1 MWVDF
6 VNIRNI
12 LKDVYFSTK
21 PLKCIRVCLCGLI
34 LKPGFSLNLE
44 NLEQSQYPNFFQ
56 MKLFKVANF
65 SSLEFRNGFK
75 KCLLENL
82 EKLWNFVSPE
92 KWEPWKHFYL
102 QSQK

>member
-44 NLEQSQYPNFFQ
+44 NLEQSQYIYPNFFQ
-56 MKLFKVANF
+56 MKLFKVCKF
-65 SSLEFRNGFK
+65 
-75 KCLLENL
+75 
-82 EKLWNFVSPE
+82 
-92 KWEPWKHFYL
+92 
-102 QSQK
+102 

>member
-21 PLKCIRVCLCGLI
+21 PLKCIHVCLCGLI

-44 NLEQSQYPNFFQ
+44 TLNNHSTPISFKWSYL
-56 MKLFKVANF
+56 KLQILV
-65 SSLEFRNGFK
+65 
-75 KCLLENL
+75 
-82 EKLWNFVSPE
+82 
-92 KWEPWKHFYL
+92 H
-102 QSQK
+102 